1 MFTKKRKEN
10 YPVNIRRIVTE
21 IIAIIHSKTIFFLFI
36 KRRLILHYYLVII
49 IMFIIYLSVPIEW
62 PITETRLTTL
72 IEVTYRDEE
81 KDRCLLHINE

>member
-21 IIAIIHSKTIFFLFI
+21 IIAIIHSKKIFLFI

-49 IMFIIYLSVPIEW
+49 IMFIIYLLGSNRVTNYRNKTYYSNRSHLSRW
-62 PITETRLTTL
+62 RKRL
-72 IEVTYRDEE
+72 
-81 KDRCLLHINE
+81 